1 MRSTLKDVNLRVV
14 DFRNVLFLMIS
25 FEENNKIIFAIR
37 NTIVEL
43 D

>member
-1 MRSTLKDVNLRVV
+1 
-14 DFRNVLFLMIS
+14 MIS